1 MVKGVGGGGGG
12 EGAIFTGQTAAEL
25 QVSDH
30 TANRCWHGDGQV
42 CPGRRWI
49 FFRGS
54 PADGGRWAHRGT
66 VLCPLNDVRARLLA
80 VHVWKNRSSVS
91 PVSAN

>member
-1 MVKGVGGGGGG
+1 MVRGVGGAEEGKVLFLPDKQLPNSRSLTTQQIDVGTATERFVLGGGG
-12 EGAIFTGQTAAEL
+12 
-25 QVSDH
+25 
-30 TANRCWHGDGQV
+30 
-42 CPGRRWI
+42 

-54 PADGGRWAHRGT
+54 LADGGRWAHRGT